1 MADTLGNPLLTPTEP
16 DEGKEPPDNRLYR
29 MLAMAFLCG
38 MVVIIALFLLML
50 ILLARAS

>member
-50 ILLARAS
+50 MLLARAS